1 MTLRS
6 ALQDVKE
13 TTLAAVTG
21 RLGKLTYLAS
31 LRRPRG
37 GYEHWGME
45 AVYGLES
52 AERALRTAHTEVVAA
67 VLRTPLASLV
77 KDLEESSRG
86 SGVAAPAY
94 LDQMRNRFE
103 DLLPSGRND
112 SPAARHLNSVL
123 LALSTLEKVRARA
136 TRSTS

>member
-1 MTLRS
+1 M
-6 ALQDVKE
+6 E
-13 TTLAAVTG
+13 T
-21 RLGKLTYLAS
+21 
-31 LRRPRG
+31 
-37 GYEHWGME
+37 
-45 AVYGLES
+45 VYGLES
-52 AERALRTAHTEVVAA
+52 AERALRTAHAEVMAG

-94 LDQMRNRFE
+94 LEQMRDRFE
-103 DLLPSGRND
+103 DLLPNGRND

-123 LALSTLEKVRARA
+123 VALSTLEKSRVRA